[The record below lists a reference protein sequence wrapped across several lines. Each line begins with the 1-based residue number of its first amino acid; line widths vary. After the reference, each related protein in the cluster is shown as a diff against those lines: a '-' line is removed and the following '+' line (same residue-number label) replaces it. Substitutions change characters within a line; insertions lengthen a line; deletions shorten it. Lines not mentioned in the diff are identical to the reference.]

1 MSSNKDVD
9 REVGVAASDVGAAV
23 VDLARERVTEHLRT
37 ERRAGRRVL
46 TLVELSQATALDP
59 RTVEAVMER
68 LVDDPERRVERSP
81 TDPLRWY
88 L

>member
-1 MSSNKDVD
+1 MSSNRDVG
-9 REVGVAASDVGAAV
+9 RKSSVAVSAVGAAV
-23 VDLARERVTEHLRT
+23 VDLARERVVEHLHT
-37 ERRAGRRVL
+37 ERRAGRTVL
-46 TLVELSQATALDP
+46 TLVELSRATALDP